1 MWATLAWGIART
13 LLSFALKP
21 SNLAILGVACMLT
34 YGTAWLKGKWHQD
47 RVWVARIEAE
57 KEKQAQIVFREDN
70 KALAANKK
78 LLEEVEMQNAQINE
92 LLAEADTDAN
102 AARPALGIDSVQR
115 INRGRA
121 RKP

>member
-1 MWATLAWGIART
+1 MWPTLLWGIGKT
-13 LLSFALKP
+13 LFSFALKP
-21 SNLAILGVACMLT
+21 SNWAILGVACMLT
-34 YGTAWLKGKWHQD
+34 YGTAWFKGKWHQD

-78 LLEEVEMQNAQINE
+78 LLDELEARDAQINE
-92 LLAEADTDAN
+92 LLGEADADAN

-121 RKP
+121 RQP